1 MADSMTEM
9 IPNIPPYG
17 RQLFLCTNGNCAGS
31 ETVVGLLQHLRTL
44 HRKHGR
50 HRFSNPERV
59 IHIPCGCLGVC
70 VSGPIM
76 VVYPDGIWYHQLDEA
91 RLTRIYQE
99 HLLEGRPVAEFI
111 FHRHFP
117 AGQEPAYA
125 PDLRA
130 DATPDALEIAAE
142 AAAVEK
148 ETERQIEA
156 ARPLPAHVQAARE
169 RRRQRRE
176 QGSTAED

>member
-1 MADSMTEM
+1 MTEM

-31 ETVVGLLQHLRTL
+31 ERVVGLLQHLRML
-44 HRKHGR
+44 HRRHGR

-76 VVYPDGIWYHQLDEA
+76 IVYPDGIWYHQLDEA
-91 RLTRIYQE
+91 RLTRIYEE
-99 HLLEGRPVAEFI
+99 HLLEGRPVAEYI

-117 AGQEPAYA
+117 TGQEPAYA
-125 PDLRA
+125 PDLR
-130 DATPDALEIAAE
+130 DDETPDPLEIAAE
-142 AAAVEK
+142 AAEAEK
-148 ETERQIEA
+148 EKERQIEA
-156 ARPLPAHVQAARE
+156 AQPIPDHVQAARA
-169 RRRQRRE
+169 RRQRRSSQKPTE
-176 QGSTAED
+176 